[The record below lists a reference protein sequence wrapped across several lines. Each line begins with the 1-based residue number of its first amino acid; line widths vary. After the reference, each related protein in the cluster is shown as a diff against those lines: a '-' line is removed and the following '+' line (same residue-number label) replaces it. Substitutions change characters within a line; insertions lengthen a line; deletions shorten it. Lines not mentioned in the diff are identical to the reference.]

1 MGISDSKFCFGKLK
15 TNKISAG
22 IKSDADATLS
32 EKQKD
37 LLENS
42 WKFLKAEIIKIGVV
56 TFTKWVHLMVFL
68 NNHNLLISIVRR
80 CLISREEV
88 KDCFRINYIQND
100 YTILFVY
107 HTISFTVSKILSDLQ
122 KMKYCVQL
130 LTRYIACVNKFRKY
144 PRNIKLAS
152 LSYWSFC
159 VISNAIVCRKD
170 YLCKMWVYTWVFNYL
185 VGLVTKFTV

>member
-56 TFTKWVHLMVFL
+56 TFTKWVHLMGSF

-80 CLISREEV
+80 CLISKQEI

-100 YTILFVY
+100 YTILYVY
-107 HTISFTVSKILSDLQ
+107 HTISFTVSKILSDLK
-122 KMKYCVQL
+122 KMKYILC
-130 LTRYIACVNKFRKY
+130 T
-144 PRNIKLAS
+144 
-152 LSYWSFC
+152 
-159 VISNAIVCRKD
+159 IVDKI
-170 YLCKMWVYTWVFNYL
+170 YSMCKNF
-185 VGLVTKFTV
+185 

>member
-1 MGISDSKFCFGKLK
+1 
-15 TNKISAG
+15 
-22 IKSDADATLS
+22 
-32 EKQKD
+32 
-37 LLENS
+37 
-42 WKFLKAEIIKIGVV
+42 
-56 TFTKWVHLMVFL
+56 MVFL

-100 YTILFVY
+100 YTILYVY
-107 HTISFTVSKILSDLQ
+107 QTISFTVSKILSDLQ

-159 VISNAIVCRKD
+159 VISNATVCRKD
-170 YLCKMWVYTWVFNYL
+170 YLCKM
-185 VGLVTKFTV
+185 

>member
-56 TFTKWVHLMVFL
+56 TFTKWVHLMGSF

-80 CLISREEV
+80 CLISKQEI
-88 KDCFRINYIQND
+88 KDCFRINYTSIQND

-107 HTISFTVSKILSDLQ
+107 HTISFTVSKILSVW
-122 KMKYCVQL
+122 KKWSIYCVQL

-159 VISNAIVCRKD
+159 VISNATVCRKD
-170 YLCKMWVYTWVFNYL
+170 YLCKMWVYDMGF
-185 VGLVTKFTV
+185 

>member
-56 TFTKWVHLMVFL
+56 TFTKWVHLMGFF
-68 NNHNLLISIVRR
+68 NSHNLLISIVRR
-80 CLISREEV
+80 CLISKQEI

-100 YTILFVY
+100 YTILYVY

-144 PRNIKLAS
+144 QRNIKLAS

-159 VISNAIVCRKD
+159 VISNATVCRKD
-170 YLCKMWVYTWVFNYL
+170 YVCKMWVYTWVFKYL
-185 VGLVTKFTV
+185 VSLVTKFTV

>member
-56 TFTKWVHLMVFL
+56 TFTKTKERRIGRSSFL
-68 NNHNLLISIVRR
+68 DRYALLVR
-80 CLISREEV
+80 
-88 KDCFRINYIQND
+88 
-100 YTILFVY
+100 TI
-107 HTISFTVSKILSDLQ
+107 D
-122 KMKYCVQL
+122 
-130 LTRYIACVNKFRKY
+130 A
-144 PRNIKLAS
+144 
-152 LSYWSFC
+152 
-159 VISNAIVCRKD
+159 
-170 YLCKMWVYTWVFNYL
+170 
-185 VGLVTKFTV
+185 

>member
-68 NNHNLLISIVRR
+68 
-80 CLISREEV
+80 
-88 KDCFRINYIQND
+88 K
-100 YTILFVY
+100 
-107 HTISFTVSKILSDLQ
+107 
-122 KMKYCVQL
+122 
-130 LTRYIACVNKFRKY
+130 
-144 PRNIKLAS
+144 
-152 LSYWSFC
+152 
-159 VISNAIVCRKD
+159 
-170 YLCKMWVYTWVFNYL
+170 
-185 VGLVTKFTV
+185 

>member
-56 TFTKWVHLMVFL
+56 TFTKWVHLPVMFFL
-68 NNHNLLISIVRR
+68 
-80 CLISREEV
+80 
-88 KDCFRINYIQND
+88 
-100 YTILFVY
+100 
-107 HTISFTVSKILSDLQ
+107 KI
-122 KMKYCVQL
+122 
-130 LTRYIACVNKFRKY
+130 IIIF
-144 PRNIKLAS
+144 
-152 LSYWSFC
+152 
-159 VISNAIVCRKD
+159 
-170 YLCKMWVYTWVFNYL
+170 
-185 VGLVTKFTV
+185 